1 MDQRVRRILA
11 HMLEWRGKEAV
22 VTPLAGGITNQNYRV
37 VVDGESFVLRIGG
50 KGTHLLGI
58 DRAREYACASIAAQ
72 VGVGAQVVR
81 FLADDDALITR
92 FVVGEGI
99 TPESASQPRRLGRI
113 VDTMRRY
120 HSGPAFPGT
129 FSPFAVVRD
138 YHQLA
143 LQHGVSFPETLPRV
157 FALMSAIEQ
166 AIGPTPSVPCHNDL
180 LASNFIDDGARICII
195 DWEYAAMGD
204 RFFDLGN
211 FAVNQEL
218 ADEQCM
224 LLLQR
229 YFGEARPSDLAHL
242 HLMRLASDLR
252 ESFWGFLQLGISAL
266 DFDYR
271 EYAQQH
277 LDRFLRNADTPQFG
291 QWLDTMHH
299 T

>member
-1 MDQRVRRILA
+1 MDQRVRGILA
-11 HMLEWRGKEAV
+11 HMTEWLGKEAV

-37 VVDGESFVLRIGG
+37 EVGGETFVLRVGG

-72 VGVGAQVVR
+72 VGIGAEVVR
-81 FLADDDALITR
+81 FLATDDALVTR
-92 FVVGEGI
+92 FVEGNGI
-99 TPESASQPRRLGRI
+99 TPESAAQPAQLKRI
-113 VDTMRRY
+113 VDAIRRY
-120 HSGPAFPGT
+120 HSGPAFPGA

-143 LQHGVSFPETLPRV
+143 RQHGVVFPDTLPRV
-157 FALMSAIEQ
+157 FALMNDIEQ
-166 AIGPTPSVPCHNDL
+166 AIGSTPAVPCHNDL

-211 FAVNQEL
+211 FAINQEL
-218 ADEQCM
+218 DDEQCT
-224 LLLQR
+224 LLLQY
-229 YFGEARPSDLAHL
+229 YFGTARPIDLAHL

-271 EYAQQH
+271 EYGQQH
-277 LDRFLRNADTPQFG
+277 LDRFLRNAATPQFEE
-291 QWLDTMHH
+291 WLDAMRNT
-299 T
+299 

>member
-1 MDQRVRRILA
+1 MDQRVRSILA
-11 HMLEWRGKEAV
+11 HMAEWRGKEAV

-37 VVDGESFVLRIGG
+37 EVGGDTFVLRVGG

-72 VGVGAQVVR
+72 VGIGAEVVR
-81 FLADDDALITR
+81 FLATDDALITR
-92 FVVGEGI
+92 FVDGNGI
-99 TPESASQPRRLGRI
+99 TPESAAQPAQLKRI
-113 VDTMRRY
+113 VDAVRRY
-120 HSGPAFPGT
+120 HSGPAFPGA

-138 YHQLA
+138 YHLLA
-143 LQHGVSFPETLPRV
+143 RQHGVVFPDTLPRA
-157 FALMSAIEQ
+157 FTLMAEIERT
-166 AIGPTPSVPCHNDL
+166 IGSMPAVPCHNDL

-204 RFFDLGN
+204 CFFDLGN

-218 ADEQCM
+218 DDEQCA
-224 LLLQR
+224 LLLYY
-229 YFGEARPSDLAHL
+229 YFGEARPADLAHL

-271 EYAQQH
+271 EYGQQH
-277 LDRFLRNADTPQFG
+277 LDRFLRNADTPQFKE
-291 QWLDTMHH
+291 WLDAMRTA
-299 T
+299 